1 MDALVEELLGRAFT
15 TRPAEEANA
24 AIALV
29 RQERGGPLGDALS
42 YEGVLPAGREREHL
56 CDVLLP
62 RLVYFLDCRG
72 ARPPSAPG
80 VFVSLFHERTLYFLA
95 PEVVFDVLGRATGLS
110 VDEMV
115 ERFGAAASDS
125 R

>member
-1 MDALVEELLGRAFT
+1 MDPLVEELLGRAFA
-15 TRPAEEANA
+15 TRPAEEANT
-24 AIALV
+24 AIAEF
-29 RQERGGPLGDALS
+29 RRERGGAFGEALS
-42 YEGVLPAGREREHL
+42 YEGVLPVGRERAHL

-95 PEVVFDVLGRATGLS
+95 PDVVFDVLVRATGLTT
-110 VDEMV
+110 DEMV
-115 ERFGAAASDS
+115 ARFGASASGQ
-125 R
+125 